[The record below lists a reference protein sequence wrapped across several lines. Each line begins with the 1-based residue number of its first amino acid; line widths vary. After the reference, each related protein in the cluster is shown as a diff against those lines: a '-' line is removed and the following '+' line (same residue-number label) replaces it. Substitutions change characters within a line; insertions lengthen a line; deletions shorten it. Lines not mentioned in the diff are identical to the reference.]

1 MLKDDV
7 KRYIELK
14 YALGFKYRVQASLL
28 NSFANFSKLK
38 GDRFVRTQT
47 VLSWAAKAPST
58 PQRRNRLLTIR
69 RFAKAIYAEDKRH
82 QIPPDDAFGHQP
94 YQRRMPHIFS
104 PEELAV
110 LLNAASDL
118 EPNGSIRPAGYTTL
132 FSLIAA
138 TGLRISES
146 LALQIDDMTEDGLLI
161 RSTKFRKS
169 RLVPIHETVRC
180 GLNKYLTVRER
191 IAARDNAVFVSLKG
205 TALCYST
212 VNHVFLNLVRSIGLR
227 KESGCS
233 GPRIHDLR
241 HTFAVRSL
249 ENCKE
254 NREEVARHL
263 VALSTYLG
271 HTHVTDTYWYLQATP
286 KLMNKI
292 ATANELVFKGGQS

>member
-47 VLSWAAKAPST
+47 VLSWAAKAPSP

-69 RFAKAIYAEDKRH
+69 RFAKEICAEDRRH
-82 QIPPDDAFGHQP
+82 QIPPDGAFGHQP
-94 YQRRMPHIFS
+94 YQPRPKLGRRRRW
-104 PEELAV
+104 LAL

-118 EPNGSIRPAGYTTL
+118 KPNGSIRPAGYTTL

-138 TGLRISES
+138 TGLRVSES
-146 LALQIDDMTEDGLLI
+146 LALQIDDITEDGLLI

-191 IAARDNAVFVSLKG
+191 IAARDNAVFVSLQG
-205 TALCYST
+205 TALSYST
-212 VNHVFLNLVRSIGLR
+212 V
-227 KESGCS
+227 
-233 GPRIHDLR
+233 
-241 HTFAVRSL
+241 
-249 ENCKE
+249 
-254 NREEVARHL
+254 
-263 VALSTYLG
+263 
-271 HTHVTDTYWYLQATP
+271 
-286 KLMNKI
+286 KI
-292 ATANELVFKGGQS
+292 Q